1 MSKDAPIHSLPAA
14 PELATA
20 KVLLSTGRSATLREL
35 TGRAQLHCDSCA
47 GDGALMSTIYYRAV
61 GSLEEV
67 DGHKLAPVAGK
78 ADLDLI
84 MDRLTGRELDDLV
97 RAYSENF
104 GTKGPDLGNALSAE
118 A

>member
-1 MSKDAPIHSLPAA
+1 MHSLPPA

-20 KVLLSTGRSATLREL
+20 KVLLSTGRTATLREL

-47 GDGALMSTIYYRAV
+47 GDGALMSTIYYRAI
-61 GSLEEV
+61 GSLESIDEC
-67 DGHKLAPVAGK
+67 KLAPVSGK
-78 ADLDLI
+78 AELDLI

-104 GTKGPDLGNALSAE
+104 GVKAEELPNGSSAE